1 MKKITLFLLSFF
13 LTLGVMATTTDLKL
27 SYKTEVKGWTSSN
40 PNTHFGGIT
49 ITCNG
54 VEHKLILTTTHL
66 ATSELK
72 LDASGEISLAYTR
85 DYRGFDFV
93 GFSIDGKD
101 LGQTPTLTAGQ
112 KKKLAKGKPLVVKF
126 KTDGT
131 KDVTLFYDDAPK
143 AYRIPAIGTT
153 GTGRIVAVSD
163 YRVARATTTV
173 RT

>member
-13 LTLGVMATTTDLKL
+13 LTIGAMATTLNLT
-27 SYKTEVKGWTSSN
+27 YKAEVKGWTSAN

-54 VEHKLILTTTHL
+54 EAHQLNLTTAHL
-66 ATSELK
+66 TTDKLA

-101 LGQTPTLTAGQ
+101 LGQTPTLTASQ
-112 KKKLAKGKPLVVKF
+112 KKKLAKGKITPVENTRSAHPQKNLC
-126 KTDGT
+126 
-131 KDVTLFYDDAPK
+131 
-143 AYRIPAIGTT
+143 
-153 GTGRIVAVSD
+153 
-163 YRVARATTTV
+163 
-173 RT
+173 